1 MGIIGHHK
9 NNENNIENPVKK
21 FKMRCILLYIMI
33 ELLFTRENLCLS
45 SLLIHEFTDVQIY
58 TWEENAHAESVNTWW
73 IVS

>member
-21 FKMRCILLYIMI
+21 LKMHCILLYIMI
-33 ELLFTRENLCLS
+33 ELLFTRENVCLC

-58 TWEENAHAESVNTWW
+58 SWEENVHAESVNT
-73 IVS
+73 